1 MRTEDEKRCRANFC
15 TRKTKRHTDIDTR
28 RSPRSGTRANAKE
41 LSLLHH
47 PQQNNEDGVSFP
59 PLARPVKGLETFA
72 LYVHDQERF
81 FQQNGKNHRHQDD
94 LKELRGFLQRQ
105 KSLRMLW
112 VISSS
117 SQRLYEVDL
126 CPIIAPLSSISIFF
140 GVHVRFPGGILPQ
153 CFSKFRDSLVNFKC
167 LGCGMEAAPIVM
179 RNFSKLQALVFL
191 HHHCYKKCVVLHL
204 RRTLCCNFR
213 KIAVGW
219 STNGRSECVV
229 PSRVQ

>member
-1 MRTEDEKRCRANFC
+1 MRTEDEKRCRANVC
-15 TRKTKRHTDIDTR
+15 TKKTNRHTDTR
-28 RSPRSGTRANAKE
+28 RSPRSGTRAKAKE
-41 LSLLHH
+41 LSLLQHL
-47 PQQNNEDGVSFP
+47 QQNNGDCVSFP
-59 PLARPVKGLETFA
+59 PLARPVPVKGLETFA
-72 LYVHDQERF
+72 LYVHDQKGF

-94 LKELRGFLQRQ
+94 LKELKVFLQQQR
-105 KSLRMLW
+105 SMRMLW

-117 SQRLYEVDL
+117 SQRLYDVDL
-126 CPIIAPLSSISIFF
+126 CPIIAPFSSISIFF

-167 LGCGMEAAPIVM
+167 VGCGMEAAPIAM

-191 HHHCYKKCVVLHL
+191 HRHCYKKCVVI

-213 KIAVGW
+213 EIVVGW

-229 PSRVQ
+229 PPSRV